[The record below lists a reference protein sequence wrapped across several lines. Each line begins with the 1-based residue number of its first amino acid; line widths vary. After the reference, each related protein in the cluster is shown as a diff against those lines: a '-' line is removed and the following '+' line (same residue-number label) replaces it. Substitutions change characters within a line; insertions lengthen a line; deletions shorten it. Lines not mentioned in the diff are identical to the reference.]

1 MSFFD
6 ITKKRSSIRAF
17 KEREISEGEEE
28 KLLKA
33 ANSAPSAGNLQSYEI
48 VAIKNKELKDELV
61 GAAHGQKFLGQ
72 APIVF
77 AFLQDE
83 ERSRKKYGERGKLY
97 STQDGTIA
105 ASYLQLAA
113 EELGLGS
120 CWVGAFEEGKVADLL
135 ETSKRPLALIPV
147 GYPARKPNKNSGR
160 RELDDLVRFIE

>member
-1 MSFFD
+1 MNFFEL
-6 ITKKRSSIRAF
+6 TKNRSSIRAF
-17 KEREISEGEEE
+17 KEREISEEEVK

-48 VAIKNKELKDELV
+48 VAIKDQELQNDLV
-61 GAAHGQKFLGQ
+61 EAAHGQKFLGQ

-105 ASYLQLAA
+105 ATYLQLAA
-113 EELGLGS
+113 EDMGFGS
-120 CWVGAFEEGKVADLL
+120 CWVGSFEEDEVSELL

-147 GYPARKPNKNSGR
+147 GYPARKPSKNSGR
-160 RELDDLVRFIE
+160 RELEDIVRFIE

>member
-1 MSFFD
+1 MTFFD
-6 ITKKRSSIRAF
+6 LTKQRSSIRSF
-17 KEREISEGEEE
+17 QEREVSEEEVE

-48 VAIKNKELKDELV
+48 VAIRKEELKDELV
-61 GAAHGQKFLGQ
+61 EAAHGQKFLGQ

-105 ASYLQLAA
+105 ATYLQLAA
-113 EELGLGS
+113 EDMGLGS
-120 CWVGAFEEGKVADLL
+120 CWVGSFEEDEVADLL

-147 GYPARKPNKNSGR
+147 GYSARRPSQDSGR
-160 RELDDLVRFIE
+160 RELDDLVRFID